1 MLIVRSLPLVA
12 PLAAVAVAVALPA
25 AAQEL
30 QPHRAIYTVSMLEK
44 GKAGVGAP
52 GHYAFEL
59 KQTCDGYVIQQRMR
73 LEVEGAKGSAVS
85 EQTSQMTESRDG
97 RKLKFEHRS
106 TLNGKTTSV
115 MKGDASLDDSGGG
128 QSLFGEP
135 EGQSVALPKG
145 TMFPN
150 AMNRLTV
157 QHAKAGDGGFDA
169 LFFYGEKVK
178 PPQSVNVVIGRVPK
192 RLADFKIPEG
202 GEALAEGRGR
212 IYYRGAFFDTEA
224 KDKNG
229 GEAASEM
236 SSLTLDNGI
245 ELYGTHEEGEG
256 GIEYRIS
263 RLEALPKP
271 TCN

>member
-1 MLIVRSLPLVA
+1 MLSARSLLPVV
-12 PLAAVAVAVALPA
+12 LAAAVALPA

-30 QPHRAIYTVSMLEK
+30 QPHRAIYTVNMLEK
-44 GKAGVGAP
+44 GRAGTGAP

-73 LEVEGAKGSAVS
+73 LEMEGAKGAAVS

-106 TLNGKTTSV
+106 TLNGKTASF
-115 MKGDASLDDSGGG
+115 MKGEATLDDDGHG
-128 QSLFGEP
+128 QSLFSEP

-145 TMFPN
+145 TLFPN
-150 AMNRLTV
+150 ALTRLTI
-157 QHAKAGDGGFDA
+157 QHAKANDGGFDA
-169 LFFYGEKVK
+169 QFFYGEKVK

-202 GEALAEGRGR
+202 GELADNRGR
-212 IYYRGAFFDTEA
+212 IYYRGAFFDADPKTR
-224 KDKNG
+224 NG
-229 GEAASEM
+229 GEAAYEM
-236 SSLTLDNGI
+236 SSLMLDNGI
-245 ELYGTHEEGEG
+245 EIYGTHEEGEG

-263 RLEALPKP
+263 RLEHLPRP

>member
-1 MLIVRSLPLVA
+1 MLIFRSLPLAV
-12 PLAAVAVAVALPA
+12 LAAAAALPA
-25 AAQEL
+25 TAQEL
-30 QPHRAIYTVSMLEK
+30 QPHRAVYTVSMLEK
-44 GKAGVGAP
+44 GKAGGGAP

-59 KQTCDGYVIQQRMR
+59 KQTCDGYVIQQRLR
-73 LEVEGAKGSAVS
+73 LEVEGTKGTAVS

-106 TLNGKTTSV
+106 TLNGKTASF
-115 MKGDASLDDSGGG
+115 MRGEASLDDDGHG
-128 QSLFGEP
+128 QALFNEP

-145 TMFPN
+145 TLFPN
-150 AMNRLTV
+150 AMTRITL
-157 QHAKAGDGGFDA
+157 QHAKANDGGFDA
-169 LFFYGEKVK
+169 QFFYGEKVK

-202 GEALAEGRGR
+202 AESLAENRGR
-212 IYYRGAFFDTEA
+212 IYYRGAFFDIDPKA
-224 KDKNG
+224 KNG
-229 GEAASEM
+229 GEAAYEM
-236 SSLTLDNGI
+236 SSLILDNGI

-263 RLEALPKP
+263 RLEPLPKP